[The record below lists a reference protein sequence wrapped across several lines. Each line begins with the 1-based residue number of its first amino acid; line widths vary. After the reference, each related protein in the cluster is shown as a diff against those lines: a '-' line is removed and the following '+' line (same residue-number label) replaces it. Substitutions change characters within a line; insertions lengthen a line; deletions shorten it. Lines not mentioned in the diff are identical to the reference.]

1 MIKKREQHMKKFT
14 IPKVNEEG
22 TVTKTIRIKRS
33 LADKLEELS
42 IKNNITVNR
51 LINECV
57 KYALENME
65 EEAKVEVTE

>member
-1 MIKKREQHMKKFT
+1 MKKFT
-14 IPKVNEEG
+14 IPKVNEES
-22 TVTKTIRIKRS
+22 TVTKTIRIKRI

-65 EEAKVEVTE
+65 EETKVEVTE

>member
-1 MIKKREQHMKKFT
+1 MKKFT
-14 IPKVNEEG
+14 ILKVNEES

-42 IKNNITVNR
+42 IKNNITVNK

-57 KYALENME
+57 KYALENM
-65 EEAKVEVTE
+65 

>member
-1 MIKKREQHMKKFT
+1 MKKFT
-14 IPKVNEEG
+14 IPKVNEES

-42 IKNNITVNR
+42 IKNNITVNK

-57 KYALENME
+57 KYAFENME

>member
-1 MIKKREQHMKKFT
+1 MKKFT
-14 IPKVNEEG
+14 IPKVNEES

-57 KYALENME
+57 KYALENIE